1 MRDAAIFATK
11 FSMLPTAAVIEK
23 QMFLTGSN
31 HDDAAILTAWTP
43 VGPGPNRMLTKAFA
57 RPY

>member
-1 MRDAAIFATK
+1 
-11 FSMLPTAAVIEK
+11 MLPTAAVIEK